1 MNIEEKIVRK
11 LPLSVSEKSKLHRRI
26 NKLKKDPRG
35 FIRGSYNKRMPQLRK
50 VIPIKYKSTNDFTV
64 VSAVYNVEKYLEEYF
79 QSLTN
84 QSLNFKRHIKLILID
99 DGSTD
104 RSLEI
109 INKWKRKY
117 PNNILCIS
125 KKNGGQASARNAG
138 LDYIKTEWVTFIDPD
153 DFVSLNYFQK
163 IDEYLSEKKSISL
176 VSSPFIFYY
185 EDLGITKDS
194 HPLRYRF
201 SNKDRTLKIDN
212 MDKDIQLSVNSA
224 FFRYSIIKSNEISFK
239 EDIKPNF
246 EDARFVGDYLL
257 NENQNNRVGFISEAS
272 YFYRKRSDGTS
283 TLDGAW
289 KKPTLFTTVV
299 SEGCL
304 ELLKSSYLKL
314 GYVPIYIQR
323 TVLYHLAWYFKYI
336 VNNESVLDILSDSD
350 KLLFSSLLEEVF
362 SYIETK
368 TIMDFEL
375 AGTWFFQKV
384 AWLGSLKNE
393 KPPFQIVYIEE
404 VDREKKQILLYYFT
418 YFDVLE
424 SVTIEN
430 QDKIPAYYKIKE
442 LDFVGDRYVCEK
454 RMWISYEENN
464 IEDKLRVSID
474 GSNAVLSL
482 LGKKYNNGIGLR
494 KVISSFESEKYTSDK
509 NIWVIMDRDTQAD
522 DNAEHFYRYIKINH
536 PEKEVYFALRKNSH
550 DWERLDKE
558 GFNLLEFGSSDF
570 ENILFKAS
578 MLISSH
584 LDQYINDYFGDGF
597 EYSKKFVFLQHGI
610 IMNDLSS
617 WVNSKKNLQCFITS
631 TIDEYNAIS
640 GDYSKYKLSKKEVTL
655 TGLPRHDSLLKG
667 NITNSNILLIMPT
680 WRKSVIGEPINGN
693 DRAINPEFSDTN
705 YAIHIQSLLSSI
717 DLKEIIEKYNYHVIF
732 APHSNIEPY
741 LDTFNIPDYV
751 EVWCSSNSEDSIQQL
766 FQKSKVMI
774 TDYSSV
780 HFEMAYLNKAVLYY
794 QFDKDDF
801 FKGGHVFSP
810 GYFSYEENGF
820 GPVVESEDKLVVEV
834 ANIFKNN
841 GEPLYPYNKRI
852 ADTFPL
858 RDVNNCAR
866 VYKAVAA
873 LDEPD
878 NSSNL
883 DITYRFAN
891 QAYISRDWQLVE
903 SRSQLLIDYVG
914 NKHEEWAKSIYIES
928 LFNQHEF
935 SKTIDFLK
943 ANYDNSSELV
953 KSWNIKIAF
962 ATANWSLVVSE
973 MSNIATLDINELI
986 VLAYSASKIEDNTT
1000 LSEVI
1005 VKLESEYISTIQ
1017 SYMLHAWNLRAR
1029 KKWDALIDFLEDKV
1043 IEFKIDELRFYQPQV
1058 FIAESYRHLGMYV
1071 EAQEK
1076 FNDFES
1082 HTLHNP
1088 RCRIEIAR
1096 LRYDQKDYDKAAM
1109 QYFGAHDKNIKL
1121 FSKSYAIEYVQSL
1134 FYEDRLEELGQVIEQ
1149 LSLLYPQTREWK
1161 LFQVKS
1167 LTKMSKWKEAI
1178 EVADKCGIMLEDSL
1192 VQDITLAKYRLGL
1205 IEEAH
1210 AHSVKPI
1217 FEHPYKYWKLVSEI
1231 SMLVQD
1237 TELAEYC
1244 YKGMIA
1250 IYPNYDK
1257 LENWSKLNDLR
1268 YRA

>member
-1 MNIEEKIVRK
+1 MKIEERIVRK
-11 LPLSVSEKSKLHRRI
+11 LPLSLVEKNKLIRRV

-35 FIRGSYNKRMPQLRK
+35 FLKGSYNKRILQVRN

-79 QSLTN
+79 KSLTK
-84 QSLNFKRHIKLILID
+84 QSISFERHIKLILIN

-104 RSLEI
+104 NSLKI
-109 INKWKRKY
+109 INKWKKRY
-117 PNNILCIS
+117 PDNIFCIN
-125 KKNGGQASARNAG
+125 KENGGQASARNLG
-138 LDYIKTEWVTFIDPD
+138 LDYVKTEWVTFIDPD

-163 IDEYLSEKKSISL
+163 VDEYLSEKKNISL

-201 SNKDRTLKIDN
+201 SNHNRTLKIHS
-212 MDKDIQLSVNSA
+212 MEKDIQLSVNSA
-224 FFRYSIIKSNEISFK
+224 FFKYSMIKANNISFK

-257 NENQNNRVGFISEAS
+257 NENQSNRIGFISKAS

-304 ELLKSSYLKL
+304 ELLKSSYLEL

-350 KLLFSSLLEEVF
+350 KLLFASLLKEVF

-404 VDREKKQILLYYFT
+404 IDREKKQVLLYYFT

-424 SVTIEN
+424 SITIN
-430 QDKIPAYYKIKE
+430 NKDIIPTYYKVKQF
-442 LDFVGDRYVCEK
+442 DFLNKNYVYEK
-454 RMWISYEENN
+454 RIWVSYEDANN
-464 IEDKLRVSID
+464 EDKLKISID
-474 GSNAVLSL
+474 GSDAILSL
-482 LGKKYNNGIGLR
+482 LGKKYNDGIELH
-494 KVISSFESEKYTSDK
+494 KIINSFKSEKYISDK
-509 NIWVIMDRDTQAD
+509 NVWVIMDRDTQAD
-522 DNAEHFYRYIKINH
+522 DNAEHFYRYIKDNH
-536 PEKEVYFALRKNSH
+536 PEKDVYFALRKNSH
-550 DWERLDKE
+550 DWDRLNNE
-558 GFNLLEFGSSDF
+558 GFNLLDFGSPEF
-570 ENILFKAS
+570 EIVLLKAS
-578 MLISSH
+578 KLISSH

-610 IMNDLSS
+610 TMNDLSS

-631 TIDEYNAIS
+631 TVDEYNAIS
-640 GDYSKYKLSKKEVTL
+640 SDYSRYKLSKKEVRL
-655 TGLPRHDSLLKG
+655 TGFPRHDNLLKG
-667 NITNSNILLIMPT
+667 NIVDSNILLIMPT
-680 WRKSVIGEPINGN
+680 WRKSVIGEPIDGN
-693 DRAINPEFSDTN
+693 SRAINPEFSDTN
-705 YAIHIQSLLSSI
+705 YALHIQSLLSSI
-717 DLKEIIEKYNYHVIF
+717 DLKEVIEKYDYHVVF

-741 LDTFNIPDYV
+741 LDTFDIPEYI
-751 EVWCSSNSEDSIQQL
+751 EVWHSSNGEDSIQQL

-780 HFEMAYLNKAVLYY
+780 HFEMAYLDKAILYY

-820 GPVVESEDKLVVEV
+820 GPVVESEDELIIEV
-834 ANIFKNN
+834 TNIFENN

-866 VYKAVAA
+866 VYKAVTA

-878 NSSNL
+878 NSLDL

-903 SRSQLLIDYVG
+903 SRSQLLIDCVE
-914 NKHEEWAKSIYIES
+914 NKHEEWAKSIHIES
-928 LFNQHEF
+928 LFNQNEF

-943 ANYDNSSELV
+943 ANYENSSELV
-953 KSWNIKIAF
+953 RFWNIKIAF
-962 ATANWSLVVSE
+962 ATANWSLVVSKME
-973 MSNIATLDINELI
+973 DFATLDVHELI
-986 VLAYSASKIEDNTT
+986 VLAYSASKIEDDVT
-1000 LSEVI
+1000 LNEVTM
-1005 VKLESEYISTIQ
+1005 KLENEKISITQ
-1017 SYMLHAWNLRAR
+1017 SYMLHAWNLRVR
-1029 KKWDALIDFLEDKV
+1029 KKWGDLVNFLEDKV
-1043 IEFKIDELRFYQPQV
+1043 IEFSVEELQLYQPQIL
-1058 FIAESYRHLGMYV
+1058 IAESYRSLGMYF

-1109 QYFGAHDKNIKL
+1109 QYFGAHDKNIEL
-1121 FSKSYAIEYVQSL
+1121 FSKSYAVEYVQSL
-1134 FYEDRLEELGQVIEQ
+1134 FYENRLEEVAQVIEQ
-1149 LSLLYPQTREWK
+1149 LSLLYPQTKEWT
-1161 LFQVKS
+1161 LIQVKS
-1167 LTKMSKWKEAI
+1167 FTKMSKWKEAI
-1178 EVADKCGIMLEDSL
+1178 GIADRSGITLEDSL

-1210 AHSVKPI
+1210 AHSVKPT
-1217 FEHPYKYWKLVSEI
+1217 FEHPYEYWSLVGEI
-1231 SMLVQD
+1231 ALLAED
-1237 TELAEYC
+1237 TELAKYC

-1250 IYPNYDK
+1250 IYPDQDISK
-1257 LENWSKLNDLR
+1257 NWVKFNSLKSNM
-1268 YRA
+1268 